1 MEQSVLSTEDSP
13 MKGPSEASIKG
24 TPSVSFHRFFVVRR
38 MTKKAVQLG
47 RQYREHCW
55 T

>member
-1 MEQSVLSTEDSP
+1 MEQSVLSIEDSP
-13 MKGPSEASIKG
+13 MKGPSKASTKG
-24 TPSVSFHRFFVVRR
+24 TPSVSFHRFSVVRQ

-47 RQYREHCW
+47 RQYWEHCW